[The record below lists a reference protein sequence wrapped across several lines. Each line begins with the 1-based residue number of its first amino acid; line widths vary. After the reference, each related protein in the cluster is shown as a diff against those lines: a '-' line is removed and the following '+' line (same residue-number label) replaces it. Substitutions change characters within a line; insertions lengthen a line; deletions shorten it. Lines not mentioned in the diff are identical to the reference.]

1 MTVKLN
7 FYNTIALAKVV
18 LGALILLITYTS
30 INVYDDPV
38 IALSLWFLW
47 IFILARWI
55 SFFLFLFE
63 QRLFHQLKSEEQ
75 LKKDSYKLSLLF
87 WIFCIIN
94 VLLILLSRRNKL
106 VWLALLILFIL
117 MQIFLFERNDWN
129 SAT

>member
-1 MTVKLN
+1 VTVKLN
-7 FYNTIALAKVV
+7 FYNTIAFAKII
-18 LGALILLITYTS
+18 LGALILLITYTC

-55 SFFLFLFE
+55 SFFVFLFE

>member
-7 FYNTIALAKVV
+7 FYNTIAFAKVV

-55 SFFLFLFE
+55 SFFVFLFE

-87 WIFCIIN
+87 GIFCIIN

-129 SAT
+129 PTN

>member
-7 FYNTIALAKVV
+7 FYNTIAFAKVV

-55 SFFLFLFE
+55 SFFVFLFE

-87 WIFCIIN
+87 GIFCIIN

>member
-7 FYNTIALAKVV
+7 FYNTIAFAKII
-18 LGALILLITYTS
+18 LGALILLITYTC

-55 SFFLFLFE
+55 SFFVFLFE

>member
-55 SFFLFLFE
+55 SFFVFLFE
-63 QRLFHQLKSEEQ
+63 QRLFHQLKSDEQ

-87 WIFCIIN
+87 GIFCIIN

>member
-7 FYNTIALAKVV
+7 FYNTIAFAKVV

-55 SFFLFLFE
+55 SFFVFLFE

-87 WIFCIIN
+87 GIFCIIN

-117 MQIFLFERNDWN
+117 MQIFLFERNDWD